1 VPGAQAQTLDRVEIT
16 GSSIKRIESET
27 ALPVQFVSKADIARS
42 GAQTVSELIQNLPAI
57 QGFTQATQAV
67 GGGGAGF
74 SGASIH
80 NIGETRTL
88 VLLNGRRVATWA
100 GQTLTGYGS
109 AIDLNSIPLSAV
121 DRVELLTDGAS
132 ALYGTDAIAGVINF
146 ILKKNLTT
154 GEAAIVHSVPK
165 GGVGQNTIVSLT
177 KGFGDL
183 DSDGYNAMVA
193 LSFEKQ
199 KKIKS
204 TDRSFSK
211 TGVIPFTKDGQRYVF
226 FNGSIRGA
234 PANFEIYN
242 DMGTNDGGDDDYDV
256 LGNPYLTANGT
267 CPPVHVLRG
276 GACRYDYA
284 TTIEI
289 LPESQRESLFGTFS
303 KKLGQHTLSA
313 DVALNRFSL
322 ISRIAPPPVDMQIA
336 TGSALYN
343 RYMTGAGALDPTAP
357 PNSELYAYWR
367 GVDVG
372 PRTTKDTTTAAHLA
386 VTLSG
391 TLDAWDYS
399 AALTHSTNKWTER
412 HMSGWL
418 MQNEQNA
425 AIANG
430 SFDPFLAP
438 GQQSAAGVAA
448 LSGMQHVGVFKTQT
462 STLDAIEVRGS
473 REIFKLDSG
482 SVQLGTG
489 IDMRREHVAYTPSEI
504 AKGIVNNIAGDS
516 SQEVPYDVSRTIWGA
531 YAEMLVPLAKSF
543 ELTGVLRHDHY
554 GDFGNTDNFKLAAR
568 YQPAREVLVRGS
580 LGTGYRAPS
589 VPQTSAGR
597 QLYGVTGNTYGCPT
611 AALTA
616 LQASDPA
623 TVCRPAGS
631 QYDQLASGN
640 SDLKPE
646 KSRQWSLGLRLEP
659 EKWLT
664 AGVDLWGVDIEDRIG
679 QLSEEVVMANPAAYL
694 KNFATNVDPGT
705 GRHYVSLYLPN
716 ENLGKER
723 YFGADIDGKVSFGTP
738 IGKGSVGLQWTHLF
752 KYHYQRIK
760 DGEWYSNL
768 GMYNDGS
775 VTFRNI
781 FKLTGYLTTGAL
793 ENSLTLNYKPSYL
806 DQPCVGDPNQ
816 CGLVRVVRAD
826 GSIGATV
833 DMVDH
838 RVASYTTIDWQ
849 GKYEATKALSL
860 TMGVINLFDR
870 DPPLSIKT
878 SGGHQLG
885 YDNRYTD
892 ARGRTIYGRLAY
904 KF

>member
-1 VPGAQAQTLDRVEIT
+1 
-16 GSSIKRIESET
+16 
-27 ALPVQFVSKADIARS
+27 
-42 GAQTVSELIQNLPAI
+42 
-57 QGFTQATQAV
+57 
-67 GGGGAGF
+67 
-74 SGASIH
+74 
-80 NIGETRTL
+80 
-88 VLLNGRRVATWA
+88 
-100 GQTLTGYGS
+100 
-109 AIDLNSIPLSAV
+109 
-121 DRVELLTDGAS
+121 
-132 ALYGTDAIAGVINF
+132 
-146 ILKKNLTT
+146 
-154 GEAAIVHSVPK
+154 
-165 GGVGQNTIVSLT
+165 
-177 KGFGDL
+177 
-183 DSDGYNAMVA
+183 
-193 LSFEKQ
+193 
-199 KKIKS
+199 
-204 TDRSFSK
+204 
-211 TGVIPFTKDGQRYVF
+211 
-226 FNGSIRGA
+226 
-234 PANFEIYN
+234 
-242 DMGTNDGGDDDYDV
+242 
-256 LGNPYLTANGT
+256 
-267 CPPVHVLRG
+267 
-276 GACRYDYA
+276 
-284 TTIEI
+284 
-289 LPESQRESLFGTFS
+289 
-303 KKLGQHTLSA
+303 
-313 DVALNRFSL
+313 
-322 ISRIAPPPVDMQIA
+322 
-336 TGSALYN
+336 
-343 RYMTGAGALDPTAP
+343 
-357 PNSELYAYWR
+357 
-367 GVDVG
+367 
-372 PRTTKDTTTAAHLA
+372 
-386 VTLSG
+386 
-391 TLDAWDYS
+391 
-399 AALTHSTNKWTER
+399 
-412 HMSGWL
+412 
-418 MQNEQNA
+418 
-425 AIANG
+425 
-430 SFDPFLAP
+430 
-438 GQQSAAGVAA
+438 
-448 LSGMQHVGVFKTQT
+448 
-462 STLDAIEVRGS
+462 
-473 REIFKLDSG
+473 
-482 SVQLGTG
+482 
-489 IDMRREHVAYTPSEI
+489 
-504 AKGIVNNIAGDS
+504 
-516 SQEVPYDVSRTIWGA
+516 VPYDVSRTIWGA

-543 ELTGVLRHDHY
+543 ELTGALRHDHY

>member
-1 VPGAQAQTLDRVEIT
+1 
-16 GSSIKRIESET
+16 
-27 ALPVQFVSKADIARS
+27 
-42 GAQTVSELIQNLPAI
+42 LIQNLPAI

-146 ILKKNLTT
+146 ILKKDMTT
-154 GEAAIVHSVPK
+154 GEASVLYSVPK
-165 GGVGQNTIVSLT
+165 GGVGQNTVVTLT

-183 DSDGYNAMVA
+183 GTDGYNAMVA
-193 LSFEKQ
+193 LSVEKQ
-199 KKIKS
+199 KAIKA

-211 TGVIPFTKDGQRYVF
+211 TGVIPFTKDGKNYVF

-256 LGNPYLTANGT
+256 LGNPYLTANGA
-267 CPPVHVLRG
+267 CPPAHVLRG

-284 TTIEI
+284 STIEI
-289 LPESQRESLFGTFS
+289 TPESQRESLFATFS
-303 KKLGQHTLSA
+303 KKLDQHTLSA

-336 TGSALYN
+336 TGSTLYN
-343 RYMTGAGALDPTAP
+343 KYMTGAGALDPTAP
-357 PNSELYAYWR
+357 ANSELYAYWR

-399 AALTHSTNKWTER
+399 AALTHSTNKWVER

-430 SFDPFLAP
+430 SFDPFLSP

-462 STLDAIEVRGS
+462 STLDALEVRGS

-543 ELTGVLRHDHY
+543 ELTGALRHDHY

-568 YQPAREVLVRGS
+568 YQPAREVLIRGS

-793 ENSLTLNYKPSYL
+793 ENSVILNFKPAYQ
-806 DQPCVGDPNQ
+806 DQPCTAAD
-816 CGLVRVVRAD
+816 CGLVRIVNAD
-826 GSIGATV
+826 GSIGGV
-833 DMVDH
+833 RDMADH
-838 RVASYTTIDWQ
+838 RVSSYTTVDWQ
-849 GKYEATKALSL
+849 AKYEATKALSL